1 MEKKR
6 LLFPIGVVF
15 ICLLLVGGF
24 VWLQLSG
31 QKRALNAADRL
42 LASGQS
48 EQALSAYAALLQKNA
63 ISFLP
68 VGHDLVECAEQG
80 VLHAAD
86 AILETPEGAKQL
98 IDQDLLGT
106 IRSQATHP
114 AVSESFFVQLHRRT
128 ILAEAAIAEAAGDFE
143 QAYELLHLPAMEQS
157 ISELVE
163 TEASSARDKQL
174 EAQAWAA
181 LNDFRF
187 SEAEQIAAGISDDLL
202 RDALLA
208 RLKDVWPRKLSQ
220 LHEQKADSLCAGA
233 WYSLLLDPSP
243 RLSGDTRYAAL
254 DFSGADAVFGGAFS
268 FAAIKNGHV
277 SLLGDTL
284 GAAKAA
290 SEITDAVAVD
300 VGLNHAAVLHADG
313 TAQVLGARQYRRG
326 LVDTWSD
333 LRAVAA
339 GGFHTVGLTA
349 GGAVVA
355 TGLNLDGQCN
365 VSNWNQVIA
374 IDAGLNHTAALKADG
389 TVVAVGNNRYG
400 QCNVSGWRNIIDVRC
415 GANFTL
421 GLTADFT
428 VLAVG
433 DNACGQCNV
442 SKWRDIV
449 AIDAGVW
456 HTIGLC
462 ADGHIVSTGANEHGQ
477 CALADNAGDAPVSE
491 SESIYV
497 GDDNDG
503 PWFFCNGDGCVI
515 AAMDE
520 EAHVLTTRADLIC
533 TAGISPVG
541 ILSGGGTRPALSV
554 TPIRLAKENRAV
566 LALTGDYFTFAY
578 NRDGLQIRQGTV
590 FKEETDEC
598 GFAFY
603 PDGSMRI
610 VDPKKETANGLLSL
624 GIKDSWVF
632 GPILIQDGEAC
643 DIHGHPLSYNDVTMR
658 SIIASICPHHHIASA
673 FGKSTLADCTKI
685 LLGYGADIAYNLDGG
700 RSSSMVFLGKQIN
713 RTIYRNEGWRNLQ
726 DMIGFLTSESV
737 PKP

>member
-6 LLFPIGVVF
+6 LFIPIGVIF

-31 QKRALNAADRL
+31 QKRALHAADQL

-48 EQALSAYAALLQKNA
+48 EQALSEYAALLGKNP
-63 ISFLP
+63 IHFLP
-68 VGHDLVECAEQG
+68 LGHDLIERAEQG
-80 VLHAAD
+80 VLRAAD
-86 AILETPEGAKQL
+86 ALLETPEGAKLL
-98 IDQDLLGT
+98 IDRDLLAK
-106 IRSQATHP
+106 ICSQATHP
-114 AVSESFFVQLHRRT
+114 AVTESFFAQLHRRT
-128 ILAEAAIAEAAGDFE
+128 ILAEATIAEEAGDYD
-143 QAYELLHLPAMEQS
+143 QAYALLHLPAMEQN
-157 ISELVE
+157 ISGLVE
-163 TEASSARDKQL
+163 AETTGARDKQL
-174 EAQAWAA
+174 EMQAWAA
-181 LNDFRF
+181 LDDFQF

-208 RLKDVWPRKLSQ
+208 RLKEVWPQKLSK
-220 LHEQKADSLCAGA
+220 LHEQKADSLYAGA
-233 WYSLLLDPSP
+233 WYSLVLDPSP
-243 RLSGDTRYAAL
+243 RLTGDARYAAL
-254 DFSGADAVFGGAFS
+254 DFSGADAVYGGIFS

-277 SLLGDTL
+277 TLLGDTL
-284 GAAKAA
+284 GAANAA
-290 SEITDAVAVD
+290 NEITDAVAVD
-300 VGLNHAAVLHADG
+300 VGFNHAVVLHADK
-313 TAQVLGARQYRRG
+313 TAQVLGARQYQRG
-326 LVDTWSD
+326 LVDVWTD

-339 GGFHTVGLTA
+339 GGFHTVGLTE
-349 GGAVVA
+349 GGTVVA

-365 VSNWNQVIA
+365 VTNWKQITA

-389 TVVAVGNNRYG
+389 TVVAVGSNRYG
-400 QCNVSGWRNIIDVRC
+400 QCNVSGWRNIIDIRC

-421 GLTADFT
+421 GLTSDFT

-433 DNACGQCNV
+433 DNSCGQCNV
-442 SKWRDIV
+442 SAWSDIV

-456 HTIGLC
+456 HSIGLC
-462 ADGHIVSTGANEHGQ
+462 ADGSIVATGANGHGQ
-477 CALADNAGDAPVSE
+477 CALDPKEGGASVAE
-491 SESIYV
+491 SESIYI
-497 GDDNDG
+497 GDDSNG
-503 PWFFCNGDGCVI
+503 PWFFCNGEGCVL

-533 TAGISPVG
+533 TAGVSPIG
-541 ILSGGGTRPALSV
+541 ILSGGGTRPSLSV

-632 GPILIQDGEAC
+632 GPILIQNGEAC

-658 SIIASICPHHHIASA
+658 SIVASICPHHHIAAA
-673 FGKSTLADCTKI
+673 FGKSTLADCTKV
-685 LLGYGADIAYNLDGG
+685 LLGYGADLAYNLDGG

-726 DMIGFLTSESV
+726 DMVGFLTSESV